1 MSLCPFFKETCKGN
15 QCMMWENE
23 SCLVAAYLKNFE
35 SLDESEDIAGHSIFV
50 SERQPAIPEYFKL
63 ISADDLA
70 KDYLEFLKTELP
82 DSDDRHS
89 FYEMFDPFLH
99 SKGLEVRFNLPT
111 NIALKID
118 KARILADNA
127 IKKEHQQKVTEEK
140 SELPNLVDLCVDWS
154 RANGLKTL
162 RKSDLETFLM
172 EKEYEITEETKRA
185 LYSIANTKL
194 KSR

>member
-1 MSLCPFFKETCKGN
+1 MSLCPFFKDTCKGN

-23 SCLVAAYLKNFE
+23 SCLVATYLKNIAPFDE
-35 SLDESEDIAGHSIFV
+35 PVDSNTPSLYN
-50 SERQPAIPEYFKL
+50 ERQPTIPEYLKL
-63 ISADDLA
+63 ISAEDLA
-70 KDYLEFLKTELP
+70 KDYLEFLKIELP

-89 FYEMFDPFLH
+89 IYGMFDPFLH
-99 SKGLEVRFNLPT
+99 SKGLEMRFNLPA
-111 NIALKID
+111 NLELKID

-127 IKKEHQQKVTEEK
+127 FKKEHQQKVLEEK
-140 SELPNLVDLCVDWS
+140 NELPNLVDLCVDWS

-194 KSR
+194 KSK